1 MLLLSSTIPSSDELD
16 HRKIINLFISD
27 LYKNIYK
34 VSEVIKNYLL
44 ELNQSES
51 ELRNISNLL
60 PVIPSNVVV
69 DFQSNKNEN

>member
-51 ELRNISNLL
+51 ELKNISNLL